1 MPENLT
7 CRTFSG
13 LLRTAF
19 RVLLPGSPP
28 LPLELTEVTEHSS
41 SPQVESFSLIFRGP
55 LAPRLPQQIHK
66 VEHDKLGAFD
76 LFLVPI
82 GLEKERMCYQAVFN
96 RLRKHPE

>member
-1 MPENLT
+1 LPENLT

-13 LLRTAF
+13 LLRTTF

>member
-13 LLRTAF
+13 LLRNTF
-19 RVLLPGSPP
+19 RVVLPGSPP

-82 GLEKERMCYQAVFN
+82 GPEKERMCYQAVFN

>member
-1 MPENLT
+1 LPDNLT
-7 CRTFSG
+7 CQAFSG
-13 LLRTAF
+13 LLRNTF

-55 LAPRLPQQIHK
+55 LAPVLPQQIHK

-76 LFLVPI
+76 LFLVSI
-82 GLEKERMCYQAVFN
+82 GPDKAGTCYQAVFN